1 MASEYGL
8 NFGFRRSDES
18 VRVSEGRFRTPVT
31 GNALLIGTAVKID
44 PANPGYLVTCAAN
57 DPLVPGV
64 AGLLV
69 QEENFYGSIYAQDQN
84 LLDSFG
90 FGVAKKGLLSV
101 VTTGAGTK
109 VWFKNTTGQTRAD
122 GRTVSAV
129 TIWDA
134 TTGTPAL
141 GDSLGWNGTVWAKTA
156 TAAAQWMTIT
166 SINAANGYVE
176 GVLTK

>member
-44 PANPGYLVTCAAN
+44 PANPGYLVACAAN

-69 QEENFYGSIYAQDQN
+69 QEENFYGSIYAQDN
-84 LLDSFG
+84 TLLDSFSW
-90 FGVAKKGLLSV
+90 ASPRSQPPERHQHRCWHQGLV
-101 VTTGAGTK
+101 QEHHR
-109 VWFKNTTGQTRAD
+109 QTRAD
-122 GRTVSAV
+122 GRTISAV
-129 TIWDA
+129 TVWDA
-134 TTGTPAL
+134 TTGTPRSAIP
-141 GDSLGWNGTVWAKTA
+141 LGWDGTEVG
-156 TAAAQWMTIT
+156 QDDHRQRPVDDDHRHQRP
-166 SINAANGYVE
+166 NGYVE
-176 GVLTK
+176 GVLLK